1 MDNFVGGLT
10 DGIAYGSVYA
20 LLAIGL
26 VLAYKTSGVFNIAF
40 GVQAYASGALYYVLH
55 TKHDVNAL
63 VSLLFAVVILAPLIG
78 VLLDRLLFRWLRSA
92 PDMSRLVVALGL
104 LVAIPGIVQLKFD
117 QTLATGSK
125 GIVPNGDTV
134 YSL

>member
-40 GVQAYASGALYYVLH
+40 GVQAYASGAVYSTWH

-63 VSLLFAVVILAPLIG
+63 ASFFVAVVVLAPIIG
-78 VLLDRLLFRWLRSA
+78 IILDWALFRFLRSA
-92 PDMSRLVVALGL
+92 PDMSRLVTALGL
-104 LVAIPGIVQLKFD
+104 LVAIPGIVL
-117 QTLATGSK
+117 L
-125 GIVPNGDTV
+125 
-134 YSL
+134 